1 MIKLLIALIMMTTT
15 LFGGDFIKINNFIVE
30 EVPIKRKLEN
40 HKIVRVVDGD
50 QASIGL
56 YGIVDSKNNFITKPN
71 NMLIAI
77 KSNYIYLVDIDYREG
92 MMTKDGKWIGEMGVY
107 NYKDKESQMY
117 SELKDKTERDL
128 IIIYKKDGRKFLYGY
143 LNFDGKVQIPMIY
156 DEVNFFSEDLAA
168 VKLNGKWG
176 YINKNGNKVIDFK
189 YSKAGSFQKGE
200 ALVRLDGKEFYINKL
215 GNKKVAKSFFRNR
228 KQNISDFFYSIKHML
243 SSLWS
248 ENIKEK

>member
-15 LFGGDFIKINNFIVE
+15 VFGGDFIRIDNFVVE

-40 HKIVRVVDGD
+40 HKIVRVIDGD
-50 QASIGL
+50 RASIGL
-56 YGIVDSKNNFITKPN
+56 YGIIDSKNNFITKPN

-77 KSNYIYLVDIDYREG
+77 KSNYIYLVDINYQEG
-92 MMTKDGKWIGEMGVY
+92 MMTKDGKWIGDMGVY

-117 SELKDKTERDL
+117 SELKNEVERDL

-156 DEVNFFSEDLAA
+156 NEVNFFSEELAA
-168 VKLNGKWG
+168 VKYNGKWG
-176 YINKNGNKVIDFK
+176 YINKNGDKVIDFI
-189 YSKAGSFQKGE
+189 YSRASSFQKGE

-215 GNKKVAKSFFRNR
+215 GNKKVTKSFFRNI
-228 KQNISDFFYSIKHML
+228 KENVSGFFYSVKYML

>member
-1 MIKLLIALIMMTTT
+1 MIKLLIALIMISTT
-15 LFGGDFIKINNFIVE
+15 LFGEGFIKINNYIVE
-30 EVPIKRKLEN
+30 EVPIKRKLKD

-56 YGIVDSKNNFITKPN
+56 YGIIDSNNKFITKPN

-77 KSNYIYLVDIDYREG
+77 KSNYIYLVDINYQEG
-92 MMTKDGKWIGEMGVY
+92 MMTKDGKWIGDMGVY

-117 SELKDKTERDL
+117 SELKNEVERDL

-156 DEVNFFSEDLAA
+156 DEVNFFSEELAA
-168 VKLNGKWG
+168 VKYNGKWG
-176 YINKNGNKVIDFK
+176 YINKNGDKVIDFL
-189 YSKAGSFQKGE
+189 YSSASSFQKGE
-200 ALVRLDGKEFYINKL
+200 ALVRLDGKEFYINKH
-215 GNKKVAKSFFRNR
+215 GNKKVIKSFFRNI
-228 KQNISDFFYSIKHML
+228 KENVSGFFYSVKHML